1 MDMSP
6 TTSLQRPIRVLL
18 LSLALL
24 CLPTSASA
32 FIYYANAIEARVI
45 DSQTGGPVQGAIVTA
60 NWQLEGGF
68 ESGIAVDQ
76 LKILETVTDVNGKFI
91 IPAWGPKVS
100 LRGHASF
107 KWPQILVFKPGYKS
121 LRLTNEPRSGSQFTT
136 SSDWNAKTIALESFA
151 GTLAE
156 YVEHLSS
163 LSSTLENVGYN
174 IGDQSGDWCG
184 WRSFPRMLR
193 ALDDLE
199 ARLKSADVRQ
209 GTVVSFLRANETQVK
224 EKGCGSVSEFL
235 SGLRK

>member
-1 MDMSP
+1 MSP
-6 TTSLQRPIRVLL
+6 ITFLRHPTRVLL
-18 LSLALL
+18 LSLALAF
-24 CLPTSASA
+24 LPTPAGA
-32 FIYYANAIEARVI
+32 FIYYANSIEARIV
-45 DSQTGGPVQGAIVTA
+45 DAQTGNPVQGAIVTA

-76 LKILETVTDVNGKFI
+76 LKILETVTDAYGKFT
-91 IPAWGPKVS
+91 IPAWGPKFTI
-100 LRGHASF
+100 RGHASF

-121 LRLTNEPRSGSQFTT
+121 LRLTNEARSGSQYTT
-136 SSDWNAKTIALESFA
+136 SSDWNAKTIKLESFT

-199 ARLKSADVRQ
+199 ARLRSVDVRQ
-209 GTVVSFLRANETQVK
+209 GTVVSFLRANEIQIK

-235 SGLRK
+235 IGLRK